1 MLFFRNGA
9 GDEVEI
15 RKGLTLDS
23 GSPHA
28 RQVFCWFH
36 DEMGRAR
43 EAVAECRKSVELDP
57 LSPCSGTPITASAR
71 TTKPSSSRTK
81 HLKSTPGTVR
91 LLQVLGTHTGRWG
104 TTKRQSSN
112 TSKPGSEPG
121 TIRGP
126 KKLREDFEKNGYKG
140 ILRNHA
146 KESEAAGYHNGAA
159 ASYAMLAEKGA
170 AFAAQE
176 QAAAAAVI
184 WIPSNLTRRSTISA
198 PPCATPTCCAGSACH
213 RKCPRRYCL
222 AHCGSSSGFTI
233 CPSRM

>member
-1 MLFFRNGA
+1 
-9 GDEVEI
+9 
-15 RKGLTLDS
+15 
-23 GSPHA
+23 
-28 RQVFCWFH
+28 
-36 DEMGRAR
+36 
-43 EAVAECRKSVELDP
+43 VELDP

-81 HLKSTPGTVR
+81 HWKSTPGTVG

-104 TTKRQSSN
+104 TTKRQSNN
-112 TSKPGSEPG
+112 TSKPCSEPG
-121 TIRGP
+121 TIREP
-126 KKLREDFEKNGYKG
+126 KKLREDFEETGYKG
-140 ILRNHA
+140 ILRKHA
-146 KESEAAGYHNGAA
+146 KESEAAGYHYGAA

-176 QAAAAAVI
+176 QAPAAAVI
-184 WIPSNLTRRSTISA
+184 WIPSNLGRRSTISA
-198 PPCATPTCCAGSACH
+198 PTRATPTCCAGSACH